1 MAQIIDSIVKISI
14 NEAISTVSTTSVNTL
29 ALVGPASSEA
39 ENPPD
44 FLECS
49 SAEDAEVF
57 GTDSLLYGMVES
69 AFAQDACPAKIV
81 AINADSFSDA
91 LDAVKAAEAAKLN
104 FYHIVVKFGD
114 GSIPAASAFT
124 GNGGWNG
131 YLGANFKIVHL
142 ELNDTS
148 TDFASIRALAQALV
162 ASTSDRVALYQH
174 AGAGNLAAALVSNRC
189 ALDSARGSFAHK
201 KVKGVEYDSYT
212 KSQYDALVSDCI
224 NVYTVAAGEARL
236 FMGAT
241 AGKTVLLD
249 STGEQSPAS
258 FIDNIAKDDWIRFN
272 VQTKIYSLLGEAN
285 DGFGVNYDDSGI
297 NSVAASIL
305 QVFSKAADTDHQ
317 YIMDGYTVKVQTY
330 DYLKTNYSADV
341 QARNLPLVK
350 GRYSRMNS
358 INTVKNVELTVTL

>member
-14 NEAISTVSTTSVNTL
+14 NEAISTV
-29 ALVGPASSEA
+29 
-39 ENPPD
+39 
-44 FLECS
+44 

-104 FYHIVVKFGD
+104 FYHIVAKFGD

-236 FMGAT
+236 FMGA
-241 AGKTVLLD
+241 
-249 STGEQSPAS
+249 
-258 FIDNIAKDDWIRFN
+258 IDNIAKDDWIRFN

>member
-104 FYHIVVKFGD
+104 FYHIVAKFGD

-224 NVYTVAAGEARL
+224 NVYTV
-236 FMGAT
+236 
-241 AGKTVLLD
+241 LD
-249 STGEQSPAS
+249 SLQCPDENLLAARRGERRLRRQ
-258 FIDNIAKDDWIRFN
+258 
-272 VQTKIYSLLGEAN
+272 L
-285 DGFGVNYDDSGI
+285 
-297 NSVAASIL
+297 
-305 QVFSKAADTDHQ
+305 
-317 YIMDGYTVKVQTY
+317 
-330 DYLKTNYSADV
+330 
-341 QARNLPLVK
+341 
-350 GRYSRMNS
+350 
-358 INTVKNVELTVTL
+358 

>member
-44 FLECS
+44 FIECS

-57 GTDSLLYGMVES
+57 GTNSLLYGMVES

-104 FYHIVVKFGD
+104 FYHIVAKFGD
-114 GSIPAASAFT
+114 DTIPAASAFT

-272 VQTKIYSLLGEAN
+272 VQTKIYSLRRIHPPG
-285 DGFGVNYDDSGI
+285 
-297 NSVAASIL
+297 IL
-305 QVFSKAADTDHQ
+305 QGRRYRPPVHNGRLHGQGADLRLPQDKLQRGRAGPKPAACQGTLLAHELHQHRKERRTDGHSL
-317 YIMDGYTVKVQTY
+317 G
-330 DYLKTNYSADV
+330 
-341 QARNLPLVK
+341 
-350 GRYSRMNS
+350 G
-358 INTVKNVELTVTL
+358 